1 MTLFAT
7 QLVGGLA
14 DGAIYASLALA
25 LVFSYRATG
34 FINFAQGEMAMLSAY
49 VAWQMMAWGVPLAI
63 AALVSLVVS
72 FIAGALLYALIV
84 KPLSKASLLTVV
96 SVLIGFY
103 LAFNSLAGFVWTYDI
118 KSFPSFFPR
127 TRLSIGAFGASAE
140 TLGIIAT
147 LLVVL
152 ALLYLLFERT
162 KIGLAMRGVASAPES
177 AVLVGISVPAMLL
190 VGWGIAGAL
199 GALSGILVAPRV
211 FLNPSMM
218 FGVVIYAFAAATL
231 GGFDSIL
238 GAVVG
243 GLLVGVVENLVGT
256 YVTWIGP
263 DLKIIVALVLIMG
276 TLLVRPDGLFGRK
289 RIVRI

>member
-25 LVFSYRATG
+25 LVFSYRSTG

-49 VAWQMMAWGVPLAI
+49 VVWQLMAWGLPLTPAV
-63 AALVSLVVS
+63 LVSLVVS
-72 FIAGALLYALIV
+72 FLGGALLYAVIV

-103 LAFNSLAGFVWTYDI
+103 LAFNSLAGFIWTYTI
-118 KSFPSFFPR
+118 KSFPSFFPK
-127 TRLSIGAFGASAE
+127 THVTIGAFSASAE
-140 TLGIIAT
+140 TIGIVAV

-152 ALLYLLFERT
+152 AVLYLLFERT
-162 KIGLAMRGVASAPES
+162 KLGLAMRGVASAPDS

-190 VGWGIAGAL
+190 VGWGIAGVL

-218 FGVVIYAFAAATL
+218 FGVIIYAFAAATL

-256 YVTWIGP
+256 YVPWIGP

-276 TLLVRPDGLFGRK
+276 TLLIKPDGLFGRK